1 MSQPCVVCRQVACV
15 CPPKADWDKAC
26 HFCGQMKCG
35 CSQQDRQGTGAGP
48 YRQPAVVHCGKE
60 VRNRA
65 GVLEGLCARQP
76 GHKLPCGIGMADA
89 LLPIPPRTPGDLA
102 ILHLGALRRLRAA
115 ERALDAAENE
125 RNAAQAAVKS
135 AEAALRAA
143 VEQE

>member
-1 MSQPCVVCRQVACV
+1 MSEPEDKPFDDGWDTACRY
-15 CPPKADWDKAC
+15 
-26 HFCGQMKCG
+26 CGQMKCG
-35 CSQQDRQGTGAGP
+35 CSKQDRQGTGAGP

-65 GVLEGLCARQP
+65 GVLMGQCVRQP
-76 GHKLPCGIGMADA
+76 GHVMPCGIGQAG
-89 LLPIPPRTPGDLA
+89 PPEQSRTPGDLA

>member
-1 MSQPCVVCRQVACV
+1 MKSVDACIVCRQVACV

-48 YRQPAVVHCGKE
+48 YRQPAVVHCNKP
-60 VRNRA
+60 VLNRD
-65 GVLEGLCARQP
+65 GVPQGLCVRQP
-76 GHKLPCGIGMADA
+76 GHKVPCGIGQEGPGA
-89 LLPIPPRTPGDLA
+89 PRSAGDLA

-125 RNAAQAAVKS
+125 RNSAQAAVKS